1 MIHSNMTTAD
11 YYKNIDEKIKIC
23 LEKAQEMD
31 ENTPCGR
38 YDLAEGVYVNV
49 MTYEPKATDCPICET
64 HNNYA
69 DIQLI
74 LDGQEYMGYAPLDM
88 LTQDSEYI
96 VERDIQFWK
105 GKVALLPVRKGEW
118 VLFLPHEPHA
128 PSISI
133 DGKTVKKAVFKIRYA
148 D

>member
-1 MIHSNMTTAD
+1 MIHANLKLND
-11 YYKNIDEKIKIC
+11 YFKTIDEKMQIC
-23 LEKAQEMD
+23 MEKAKELN

-38 YDLAEGVYVNV
+38 YDLADGVFVNV
-49 MTYEPKATDCPICET
+49 MTYEPKECTTYTSET

-74 LDGQEYMGYAPLDM
+74 LDGQEYMGYAPLDT
-88 LTQDSEYI
+88 LTPATEYNP
-96 VERDIQFWK
+96 ERDIQFWN
-105 GKVALLPVRKGEW
+105 GDVALLPLRKGEW

-128 PSISI
+128 PSISMS
-133 DGKTVKKAVFKIRYA
+133 GGTVKKAVFKIKYS